1 MKQGKTLLGI
11 SAAVAIAIATASTV
25 YAEGTHHPS
34 SQGAMM
40 GNTSSTMHGQ
50 KGNMGDKSSRM
61 SGQKGMM
68 GGHGNMMKMMSG
80 EKGMMGHHGNMMS
93 MMGNFKA
100 HMDKRLTKTRH
111 ALDLTRNQL
120 PAWNAYAKAVRAQV
134 NFMSTRMKRMRGSEQ
149 SSATVDQR
157 ATMMNSQAGRMQKT
171 AAAARNLYQ
180 RLTPEQ
186 RVKANRLLPIPCSR
200 S

>member
-25 YAEGTHHPS
+25 YAEGTNHPS
-34 SQGAMM
+34 NQGAMM
-40 GNTSSTMHGQ
+40 DNSSAMMHGQ

-68 GGHGNMMKMMSG
+68 GHHGNMMKMMRG
-80 EKGMMGHHGNMMS
+80 EKGMMGNP
-93 MMGNFKA
+93 KA

-120 PAWNAYAKAVRAQV
+120 PAWNAYVKAVRAQV
-134 NFMSTRMKRMRGSEQ
+134 NFMSTRMKQMREGEQ
-149 SSATVDQR
+149 SSTTVDQR
-157 ATMMNSQAGRMQKT
+157 ATLMNSQAGRMQET
-171 AAAARNLYQ
+171 ATAARNLYQ
-180 RLTPEQ
+180 KLTPAQ
-186 RVKANRLLPIPCSR
+186 QIKANRLLPIPCNR

>member
-11 SAAVAIAIATASTV
+11 SAAVAIAIATASAV
-25 YAEGTHHPS
+25 YAEGTNHPS
-34 SQGAMM
+34 SQGNMM

-68 GGHGNMMKMMSG
+68 GGHGNMMK
-80 EKGMMGHHGNMMS
+80 KGMMGHHGNMMS
-93 MMGNFKA
+93 MMGNSKA
-100 HMDKRLTKTRH
+100 HMDKRLTKARH

-134 NFMSTRMKRMRGSEQ
+134 DLMSTRIKQMRGGEQ
-149 SSATVDQR
+149 ASTTVDQR
-157 ATMMNSQAGRMQKT
+157 ATLMNSRAGRMQET
-171 AAAARNLYQ
+171 ASAARNLYQ
-180 RLTPEQ
+180 RLTPKQ
-186 RVKANRLLPIPCSR
+186 RIKANRLLPIPCSR

>member
-25 YAEGTHHPS
+25 YAEGTNHPN

-40 GNTSSTMHGQ
+40 DNSSAMMHGQ

-68 GGHGNMMKMMSG
+68 GSHGNMMKMMSG
-80 EKGMMGHHGNMMS
+80 EKGMMN
-93 MMGNFKA
+93 MMGNSKA
-100 HMDKRLTKTRH
+100 HMDKRLTKARH

-120 PAWNAYAKAVRAQV
+120 PAWNAYVKAVRAQV
-134 NFMSTRMKRMRGSEQ
+134 NFMSTRMKQMRGGEQ
-149 SSATVDQR
+149 SSTTVDQR
-157 ATMMNSQAGRMQKT
+157 ATMMNSQAGRMQETAT
-171 AAAARNLYQ
+171 AAKNLYQ
-180 RLTPEQ
+180 KLTPAQ
-186 RVKANRLLPIPCSR
+186 RIKANRLLPIPCNR